1 MARRPVIVRDVTLR
15 ELGQNVPREG
25 LVHFMPDA
33 RLWLARELLDCGFAA
48 IEVASCASPKVAPA
62 MHPDHL
68 LPFLHALGH
77 PAETTLVTLVP
88 SARSAERFFDLGLGP
103 DGLRH
108 AMGVFVSAVE
118 AHNLANTRR
127 TIERTLAELAAILP
141 TAQLLRVPVAGY
153 VSGSWGWV
161 PAQGAEPLRVDPEA
175 VLALADRLIELG
187 AASVTLTDMQGLA
200 DPAATKA
207 MVARLAGHLA
217 DRGVPIGYHPHHVAT
232 EAVLRNIEAALVA
245 GATIVDASLGATG
258 GCVTG
263 APGNAPT
270 EVVAPRLEAMGLDTG
285 LDLAAVSRLA
295 AEAGARIFA
304 PLGMPHRLC

>member
-1 MARRPVIVRDVTLR
+1 MTSPSIVLRDVTLR

-25 LVHFMPDA
+25 LVHFMPDV
-33 RLWLARELLDCGFAA
+33 RLWLARELVDCGFAA
-48 IEVASCASPKVAPA
+48 IEVASCASPKIAPA

-77 PAETTLVTLVP
+77 PASTTLVTLVP

-141 TAQLLRVPVAGY
+141 TAQLLRVQVAGY

-161 PAQGAEPLRVDPEA
+161 SAAGVEPLRPDPAA
-175 VLALADRLIELG
+175 VLALADRLIDLG

-200 DPAATKA
+200 DPAETRV
-207 MVARLAGHLA
+207 MVERLAAHLA
-217 DRGVPIGYHPHHVAT
+217 GRAVPVGYHPHHVAT
-232 EAVLRNIEAALVA
+232 EPVLRNIEAALVG
-245 GATIVDASLGATG
+245 GATIVDSSLCATG

-270 EVVAPRLEAMGLDTG
+270 EVVADRLEAMGVETG
-285 LDLAAVSRLA
+285 LDLAALHRLA
-295 AEAGARIFA
+295 AEACARIFA
-304 PLGMPHRLC
+304 PLGLPHRT